1 MAWAWE
7 VADKESKDMGDGVAP
22 RAAMLRDSGV
32 VDAEAPGLV
41 VPREA
46 LDEGE
51 DLEDGG
57 AERWVASSF
66 VIQS

>member
-1 MAWAWE
+1 
-7 VADKESKDMGDGVAP
+7 MGDGVAP